1 MTGHL
6 PLKLVYP
13 FSKFVSTSIL
23 HPRIICFLGEK
34 SMNKIDMP
42 VLNVKMVPIGK
53 IKSNNYN
60 LNNVAELEM
69 ELLKLS
75 DFRRW
80 LYTTNCLL
88 S

>member
-1 MTGHL
+1 
-6 PLKLVYP
+6 
-13 FSKFVSTSIL
+13 
-23 HPRIICFLGEK
+23 
-34 SMNKIDMP
+34 MNKIDMP

-75 DFRRW
+75 ILEDG
-80 LYTTNCLL
+80 YTQPIVCYR
-88 S
+88 